1 MSLKDLDIL
10 FKVNQKD
17 DISTYSRIAF
27 TNQQVKQISLTKKY
41 EIRFDTTL
49 GSPIEELKFNKNVAR
64 EYYILNFLQNKC
76 KFVIKGIKNIQFNID
91 KSNIFSRRVSVN
103 VSYSIDDQNTK
114 VLTNSTFKFL
124 VK

>member
-10 FKVNQKD
+10 FKVNQKN

-41 EIRFDTTL
+41 EIRFDNTL
-49 GSPIEELKFNKNVAR
+49 GSPIDELKFNKNVAR
-64 EYYILNFLQNKC
+64 EYYILNLLQNKC
-76 KFVIKGIKNIQFNID
+76 KFLIKGIKNVQFTVD
-91 KSNIFSRRVSVN
+91 KSNIFNRRVSVN
-103 VSYSIDDQNTK
+103 VSYSIDNQNSK

-124 VK
+124 IK

>member
-27 TNQQVKQISLTKKY
+27 TNQQVKQVSLTKKY

-64 EYYILNFLQNKC
+64 EYYLSLIH
-76 KFVIKGIKNIQFNID
+76 I
-91 KSNIFSRRVSVN
+91 
-103 VSYSIDDQNTK
+103 
-114 VLTNSTFKFL
+114 
-124 VK
+124 

>member
-10 FKVNQKD
+10 FKINQKN

-41 EIRFDTTL
+41 EIRFDNTL
-49 GSPIEELKFNKNVAR
+49 GSPIDEIRFNKNVAR
-64 EYYILNFLQNKC
+64 EYYIINFLQNKC
-76 KFVIKGIKNIQFNID
+76 KFIIKGIKNVQFTVD
-91 KSNIFSRRVSVN
+91 KSNIFNRRVSVN
-103 VSYSIDDQNTK
+103 VSYSIDDQNSK

-124 VK
+124 IK

>member
-49 GSPIEELKFNKNVAR
+49 GSPIDEIKFNKNVAR

>member
-49 GSPIEELKFNKNVAR
+49 GSPIDELKFNKNVAR